1 MKKSP
6 LKLGISG
13 FGRIGRIASRII
25 LKNNDLKLVAI
36 NSLAPVESHAY
47 LLKHDS
53 TYGIF
58 DLEIKAGKNSLF
70 AGSQKIDVFNKKSPG
85 EIPWDRSDAQIIIDS
100 TGKFRTQVDLSG
112 HIKGNVKVV
121 VLSAP
126 AKDDMKTLV
135 MGVNHRNFIKG
146 VDKIISN
153 SSCTTNCLANVVSVL
168 HQHFNIEKAFMTT
181 THAVTDSQNLLDN
194 SHRKEIR
201 LRRSALSSI
210 IPASTGSAKD
220 IVKLFPELEG
230 KISARALRVPVVS
243 VSLINLTALISKKTT
258 KDQINEEYKKAS
270 AGKLKGILTVSDEDL
285 VSVDFKGDSFSAVV
299 DINLT
304 EVLDGRLVNLYAW
317 YDNEW
322 GYARRLVDLCLF
334 IGNKSNE

>member
-1 MKKSP
+1 VKKSP

-85 EIPWDRSDAQIIIDS
+85 EIPWDRSDAQIIID
-100 TGKFRTQVDLSG
+100 
-112 HIKGNVKVV
+112 
-121 VLSAP
+121 SAP

>member
-85 EIPWDRSDAQIIIDS
+85 EIP
-100 TGKFRTQVDLSG
+100 TQVDLSG

-168 HQHFNIEKAFMTT
+168 HQPFNIEKAFMTT
-181 THAVTDSQNLLDN
+181 THAVTDSQNLL
-194 SHRKEIR
+194 
-201 LRRSALSSI
+201 A
-210 IPASTGSAKD
+210 
-220 IVKLFPELEG
+220 
-230 KISARALRVPVVS
+230 
-243 VSLINLTALISKKTT
+243 
-258 KDQINEEYKKAS
+258 
-270 AGKLKGILTVSDEDL
+270 
-285 VSVDFKGDSFSAVV
+285 
-299 DINLT
+299 
-304 EVLDGRLVNLYAW
+304 
-317 YDNEW
+317 
-322 GYARRLVDLCLF
+322 
-334 IGNKSNE
+334 